1 MSELPNISVTLRRCR
16 LIRTDA
22 DGTVAEYI
30 FDQPSVTLGALE
42 DNDLVVDDDKV
53 SRYHARIYMEGDD
66 FLIEDLKSTTGTWV
80 NRVRVRDAWLKSGCG
95 LRIGNT
101 QFRFSIL
108 SEKVEIQPSPSEAIG
123 GLVGRSEAM
132 RRLFAAIEKIAPTGA
147 TIVLEGET
155 GTGKE
160 VVARTIHQCSLRA
173 AQTFIVFDCGAVQQ
187 NLIESELF
195 GHEKG
200 SFTGALASRQGLFEM
215 AHGGTIFLDEIGEL
229 ALDLQPK
236 LLRALEQ
243 REIRRV
249 GGNRPIKIDVRVI
262 AATNRDLA
270 AEVKAGRF
278 REDLFYRLGVV
289 RLKLP
294 PLRERRE
301 DIPLLVRHM
310 LKQGAF
316 NRRGESSPGGGDG
329 QRVKGQT
336 HEAVNAMMAYDWPGN
351 VRELGNVVERACSF
365 SEGDFIQLEDLPD
378 HIGGT
383 TQVRGR
389 RQDVQPTEP
398 LRAQATSAAPL
409 MTDQTFKIAKEAWL
423 ATFERDYLAS
433 LLARH
438 SGNLSQAA
446 REAEVDRK
454 HFRRLAR
461 KYHLLPSRDG
471 EDAEA
476 EDDAE

>member
-1 MSELPNISVTLRRCR
+1 LRRTR
-16 LIRTDA
+16 LARTDP

-30 FDQPSVTLGALE
+30 FDQPTMTLGALE
-42 DNDLVVDDDKV
+42 DNDLVLDDDKV
-53 SRYHARIYMEGDD
+53 SRYHARIYQEGDD
-66 FLIEDLKSTTGTWV
+66 FLIEDLKSSAGTWV
-80 NRVRVRDAWLKSGCG
+80 NRVRVRDAYLKSGATIR
-95 LRIGNT
+95 LGNT
-101 QFRFSIL
+101 QLRFSVL
-108 SEKVEIQPSPSEAIG
+108 SEKVEIQPSQQGELG
-123 GLVGRSEAM
+123 GIVGTSEAM
-132 RRLFAAIEKIAPTGA
+132 RRIFGIIEKVAPTGA

-160 VVARTIHQCSLRA
+160 VVARTIHQHSQRA
-173 AQTFIVFDCGAVQQ
+173 SQTFIVFDCGAVQQ

-215 AHGGTIFLDEIGEL
+215 AHGGTLFLDEIGEL

-249 GGNRPIKIDVRVI
+249 GGNRPIKIDVRVL

-270 AEVKAGRF
+270 QEVKAGRF

-289 RLKLP
+289 RIKLP

-301 DIPLLVRHM
+301 DIVPLGRHM
-310 LKQGAF
+310 LRNGAF
-316 NRRGESSPGGGDG
+316 NRTATG
-329 QRVKGQT
+329 QRVKGLS
-336 HEAVNAMMAYDWPGN
+336 HDAVQALMAYDWPGN
-351 VRELGNVVERACSF
+351 VRELGNVIERACSF
-365 SEGDFIQLEDLPD
+365 AEGDLIGADDLPD
-378 HIGGT
+378 HIGGSS
-383 TQVRGR
+383 QVRPR
-389 RQDVQPTEP
+389 KVETQMTEP
-398 LRAQATSAAPL
+398 LVPTTAVPL
-409 MTDQTFKIAKEAWL
+409 GADQTFKVAKESWL
-423 ATFERDYLAS
+423 GAFERDYLAA

-438 SGNLSQAA
+438 AGNLSQAA

-461 KYHLLPSRDG
+461 KYNLLAARPD
-471 EDAEA
+471 EDAD
-476 EDDAE
+476 EDE